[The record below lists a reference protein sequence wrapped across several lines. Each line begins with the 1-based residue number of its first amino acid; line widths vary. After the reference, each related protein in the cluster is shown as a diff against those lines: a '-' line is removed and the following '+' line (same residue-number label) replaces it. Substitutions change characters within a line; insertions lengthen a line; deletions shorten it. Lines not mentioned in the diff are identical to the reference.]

1 MEEATEIVLENQE
14 KSENTRIFGEDKLGN
29 AEAVGI
35 SAWII
40 NDRKQKTSKDYKFS
54 WDKALAH
61 SGDTG
66 VKFQYTHSRITS
78 LVEAA
83 AVSLENS
90 DVTSIDTTSLQE
102 SIALEL
108 VYHIGRYDEV
118 LSISYSNHEPHHLV
132 QYLFVLCNTA
142 KRP

>member
-1 MEEATEIVLENQE
+1 MART
-14 KSENTRIFGEDKLGN
+14 
-29 AEAVGI
+29 I
-35 SAWII
+35 S
-40 NDRKQKTSKDYKFS
+40 DFSSRKTLMTDSK
-54 WDKALAH
+54 
-61 SGDTG
+61 
-66 VKFQYTHSRITS
+66 ITS

-90 DVTSIDTTSLQE
+90 DVTSIDTTSLEE

-132 QYLFVLCNTA
+132 QYLFVLCNSA